1 MGLGGGPTV
10 SVVSATTNSEREPDP
25 AITRALAA
33 GGPGAGIVVLAP
45 PAPPLRLG
53 STGAVVPVAS
63 VTKLVVALAVLVAV
77 EDGSLALDEPAGPP
91 GATVRHL
98 LCHAAGLAF
107 DDDSVLAA
115 PGTRRIYSNAG
126 YDALASHLSARTE
139 LPWVAYVTEAV
150 LEPLGMTSS
159 EIAGPAGSGLRSTA
173 DDLAL
178 LAHELLVPTI
188 VTTSTGAEMRRPQ
201 FPRLDGVVPG
211 FGQQRPCPW
220 GLGPEIKG
228 AKSPHWTAPDG
239 STDTFGHFGA
249 AGSFVWVDPA
259 AAVGAVFV
267 SSRPFGEWARSSW
280 ADLSAALLLAG
291 TRLHR
296 DDIGS

>member
-1 MGLGGGPTV
+1 MSTV
-10 SVVSATTNSEREPDP
+10 STVGAVSTWDREPDP
-25 AITRALAA
+25 GIVRALTE
-33 GGPGAGIVVLAP
+33 GGARSGIVVIAP

-63 VTKLVVALAVLVAV
+63 VTKLVVALAVMVAV
-77 EDGSLALDEPAGPP
+77 EDGSLSLDDPAGPP
-91 GATVRHL
+91 GATLRHL

-107 DDDSVLAA
+107 DDDRVLAA

-126 YDALASHLSARTE
+126 YDVLASHLSARTG
-139 LPWVAYVTEAV
+139 LPWPAYVTEAV

-159 EIAGPAGSGLRSTA
+159 EIAGPAGSGLRSGA

-188 VTTSTGAEMRRPQ
+188 VTAATAAEMRRPQ

-211 FGQQRPCPW
+211 YGRQRPCPW

-239 STDTFGHFGA
+239 SPDTFGHFGA

-267 SSRPFGEWARSSW
+267 SDRPFGEWARSSW

-291 TRLHR
+291 TRLHGG
-296 DDIGS
+296 DIGL